1 MSTKIAVKDYY
12 KRTDVVRFCGRNG
25 RTYQITQKFDYHP
38 FYMYVHLTE
47 EDILD
52 LAKVI
57 EAERDRSIDVEDEL

>member
-25 RTYQITQKFDYHP
+25 RTYQITQKIGGAPY
-38 FYMYVHLTE
+38 YMYVHLTE

-57 EAERDRSIDVEDEL
+57 EDERDRSIDVEDEL